1 MDIFITSLTRSGS
14 SLLSTILNNH
24 SKIYVAQDVLFNCY
38 KLFYQK
44 YYKTN
49 HIKSCYFN
57 KKFIKISDE
66 LSKKKFSDFNLSKKE
81 KNFLI
86 LNIQKRSRNLFFNKL
101 IGKINEKNFDKF
113 LKKILMVLKETTNKK
128 LICTKEAWCSE
139 LIPQLTKTFPRLK
152 IIYVFRDPRGVI
164 SSEKE
169 FTKKYRVNKK
179 DPIFSTYSLS
189 NFWRKHVF
197 FHFKFSNNKKYQ
209 KKILRVRYEDLV
221 QKTDFELKK
230 IFKFLK
236 LDYEKKTKKIFFN
249 NTNYNLPN
257 KEKISTEYIDMW
269 KKKLSK
275 SKSTFIETILYPE
288 LRKAG
293 YNTQLKKTNIL
304 KVIKKNK
311 EFMNL
316 KKIYKKKE
324 LDRLYYY
331 VNLKNFNKDVL
342 KLLFLS
348 EKFAKNMKVGLRR

>member
-14 SLLSTILNNH
+14 SLLSNILNNH
-24 SKIYVAQDVLFNCY
+24 SKIYVAQDFLFNCY

-57 KKFIKISDE
+57 KRFIKLSNE
-66 LSKKKFSDFNLSKKE
+66 LNKKKFSDYNLSKKE

-86 LNIQKRSRNLFFNKL
+86 SKIKKRSKNLLFNKL
-101 IGKINEKNFDKF
+101 IDRIVEKNFEKF
-113 LKKILMVLKETTNKK
+113 LKKIFKVLKETTNKQ

-139 LIPQLTKTFPRLK
+139 LIPQLIKTFPRLK

-164 SSEKE
+164 SSESE
-169 FTKKYRVNKK
+169 FTRKYRVNKK
-179 DPIFSTYSLS
+179 DPLFTTYSLS

-209 KKILRVRYEDLV
+209 NRILGVRYEDLV

-236 LDYEKKTKKIFFN
+236 LDYETKTKKISFN
-249 NTNYNLPN
+249 NSNYGSSN
-257 KEKISTEYIDMW
+257 KAIISREYVNMW

-288 LRKAG
+288 LRKVG
-293 YNTQLKKTNIL
+293 YDTQLKKTNIL

-311 EFMNL
+311 EFRNL
-316 KKIYKKKE
+316 NKIYSKKE
-324 LDRLYYY
+324 LDRLNYY

-348 EKFAKNMKVGLRR
+348 EKFAKNMKVNLR